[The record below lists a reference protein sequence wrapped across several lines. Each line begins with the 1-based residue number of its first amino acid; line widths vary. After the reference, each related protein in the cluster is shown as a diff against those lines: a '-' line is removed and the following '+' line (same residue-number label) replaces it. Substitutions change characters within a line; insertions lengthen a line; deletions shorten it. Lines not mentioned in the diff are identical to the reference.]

1 MLSLYVESQ
10 EWQETECC
18 HYMWNHKS
26 GKILNVVII
35 YGITRVARDWML
47 SLYVESQELQETEC
61 CHYMWNHKSGKRL
74 NVVIICG
81 ITRVA
86 RD

>member
-18 HYMWNHKS
+18 HYMLNHNS
-26 GKILNVVII
+26 GKRLNVVII
-35 YGITRVARDWML
+35 
-47 SLYVESQELQETEC
+47 
-61 CHYMWNHKSGKRL
+61 WNHKSGKRL

>member
-1 MLSLYVESQ
+1 MLSIYVESR

-26 GKILNVVII
+26 GKRLNVVII
-35 YGITRVARDWML
+35 I
-47 SLYVESQELQETEC
+47 YVGSQELQETEC

>member
-26 GKILNVVII
+26 GKRLNVVII
-35 YGITRVARDWML
+35 
-47 SLYVESQELQETEC
+47 
-61 CHYMWNHKSGKRL
+61 WNHKSGKRL

>member
-10 EWQETECC
+10 EWQE
-18 HYMWNHKS
+18 N
-26 GKILNVVII
+26 
-35 YGITRVARDWML
+35 
-47 SLYVESQELQETEC
+47 EC

-74 NVVIICG
+74 NVVIIWNHKSGKMLNVVIICG

>member
-35 YGITRVARDWML
+35 
-47 SLYVESQELQETEC
+47 
-61 CHYMWNHKSGKRL
+61 MWSHKSGKRL
-74 NVVIICG
+74 NVVITCG

>member
-18 HYMWNHKS
+18 HYM
-26 GKILNVVII
+26 
-35 YGITRVARDWML
+35 
-47 SLYVESQELQETEC
+47 ESQEWQDAEC

-74 NVVIICG
+74 NVVIIC
-81 ITRVA
+81 
-86 RD
+86 

>member
-18 HYMWNHKS
+18 HY
-26 GKILNVVII
+26 
-35 YGITRVARDWML
+35 T
-47 SLYVESQELQETEC
+47 
-61 CHYMWNHKSGKRL
+61 WNHKSGKRL

-81 ITRVA
+81 IRRVA

>member
-18 HYMWNHKS
+18 HYMWNH
-26 GKILNVVII
+26 N
-35 YGITRVARDWML
+35 
-47 SLYVESQELQETEC
+47 
-61 CHYMWNHKSGKRL
+61 SGKRL

-86 RD
+86 ID

>member
-10 EWQETECC
+10 EWQDTECC
-18 HYMWNHKS
+18 HY
-26 GKILNVVII
+26 
-35 YGITRVARDWML
+35 
-47 SLYVESQELQETEC
+47 YVESQEWQETEC

-86 RD
+86 RY